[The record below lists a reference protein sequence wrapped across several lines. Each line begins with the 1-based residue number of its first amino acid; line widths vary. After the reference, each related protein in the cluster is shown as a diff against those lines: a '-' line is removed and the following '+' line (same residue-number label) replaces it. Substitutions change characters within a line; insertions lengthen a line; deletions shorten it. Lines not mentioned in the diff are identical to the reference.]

1 MKKISKTELQSQTE
15 SDKTFQT
22 LLCTQTH
29 LLSIENT
36 DITTDPLV
44 GCCEPEAL
52 GWNGVP
58 VPLVLKR

>member
-22 LLCTQTH
+22 LLYTQTH

-44 GCCEPEAL
+44 GCYEPEAL
-52 GWNGVP
+52 
-58 VPLVLKR
+58 